1 MEYGPPA
8 NLFDDRRQ
16 GNQKKEIRFIRL
28 KEVLAI
34 CGKSRSS
41 VYAAI
46 KTGTFP
52 RPVKLSGRTTAWVRS
67 EIQKWAQERVDARGD
82 DV

>member
-1 MEYGPPA
+1 MEHRTIH
-8 NLFDDRRQ
+8 NLVDRRQ

-41 VYAAI
+41 VYDCHQ
-46 KTGTFP
+46 K
-52 RPVKLSGRTTAWVRS
+52 REVSQPVKLHGRSSAWLRTEV
-67 EIQKWAQERVDARGD
+67 EEWAQQCIDARD
-82 DV
+82 AKV